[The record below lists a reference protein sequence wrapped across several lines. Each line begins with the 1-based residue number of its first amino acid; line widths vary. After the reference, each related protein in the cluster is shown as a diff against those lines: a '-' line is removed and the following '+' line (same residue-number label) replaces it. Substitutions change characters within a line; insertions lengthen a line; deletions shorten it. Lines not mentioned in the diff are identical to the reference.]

1 MCNHQHTK
9 NYFKKM
15 SETCHLADY
24 LATRE
29 GLSVMSFPD
38 LPVDSKGK
46 CVFHSHD
53 LKWKRAQRCGERFL
67 ELFRVMNADDA
78 LTEMDFREF
87 WLTGTDFSQQT
98 EIRLENAF
106 MDGNLVLLGGATT
119 EKPIRFRGAKFYDPL
134 LLTDLA
140 CVDIDFDEAVFKD
153 VTTFQRCHF
162 RDFTSFIGGCRFEHN
177 LVFEDCVFEQLVS
190 FDEAVWMQQLFISHS
205 DFKGGWV
212 CPGAH
217 QLANDVICSFSD
229 VRFGAYSSF
238 MDTGFQSPLTFDRCV
253 FEGEIRF
260 DNASL
265 SGRFQLNK
273 PEILEKLYFVCTKSG
288 AKLFETAADFFIEA
302 DSFGTYGQLIFQHA
316 NLYNTNPEF
325 KEQLRALEL
334 NHKIDIREGCLLYRT
349 AIERIFPYSR
359 LSQAL
364 IEDLS
369 HAFSRFFKQHHTR
382 NLQVDVM
389 RDLKN
394 ETIRVVFHTDEAMSI
409 EALEEILEL
418 GKLDLL
424 LFLSEAPTTTP
435 TTDDDLLKQD
445 LWLQLNGIWQRFLM
459 GDRAALLQTFFDAEK
474 EAWKDRLQD
483 RFKVTLNVSLKNIMI
498 GNQIQ
503 AGGNVQ
509 VGDVIHAGLPV
520 EQARDLAAREFV
532 HNLQHLEIRLRLV
545 AQALNLNA
553 DDSFIQKFDEKVNK
567 TAPATAENAAN
578 NLRNLIA
585 RTDAAGL
592 RHALNGHP
600 LRQEF
605 GRALVEILLRTD
617 LQEAYEALAYCLSDA
632 EEVQWAEE
640 LVFQNLEDSAQATT
654 QQDIEYVRQRAALCF
669 ATLFNRAKIY
679 HVRALRLLN
688 ALQPKDDVLE
698 GLLQL
703 HLLQPRKT
711 LNQQECNEL
720 LSGLITEMAH
730 LMQQRAQLLDIRTQ
744 ERDQRLQEGFDAIEQ
759 QVTIFP
765 TDTWEEVIIK
775 ARILRD
781 FGRTEDAV
789 NAFALCPSMFAGTNP
804 EAVEYSRVA
813 IAFTIQMEQFPLKG
827 GLYLSKIDLN
837 GFAHA
842 AGLRMGDIAIS
853 FQHEEVVGMDDL
865 YKRLLKTA
873 PNTPLCIEIL
883 RYEPHNDLFS
893 KHSFTLPSKPI
904 GATWVPI

>member
-1 MCNHQHTK
+1 MCTHHHTK
-9 NYFKKM
+9 NYYHPLP
-15 SETCHLADY
+15 ETCQLADY
-24 LATRE
+24 LKVRAAQIPLVFT
-29 GLSVMSFPD
+29 D
-38 LPVDSKGK
+38 LPIDPHGK
-46 CVFHSHD
+46 CLFHSHD
-53 LKWKRAQRCGERFL
+53 LPWKRANQCAERFRDL
-67 ELFRVMNADDA
+67 YLAMASDEQLKEL
-78 LTEMDFREF
+78 DFREF
-87 WLTGTDFSQQT
+87 WLTGGDFSQQAGVL
-98 EIRLENAF
+98 LENAF
-106 MDGNLVLLGGATT
+106 MDGDLVLLGGVTI
-119 EKPIRFRGAKFYDPL
+119 EKPIRFRGAKFCDPL
-134 LLTDLA
+134 LLTDLV
-140 CVDIDFDEAVFKD
+140 CMDIDFDEAVFKD

-217 QLANDVICSFSD
+217 QLANDVICSFAD

-238 MDTGFQSPLTFDRCV
+238 MDTGFQAPLTFDRCT

-260 DNASL
+260 DNARL
-265 SGRFQLNK
+265 NGRFQLNK
-273 PEILEKLYFVCTKSG
+273 PEILEKLYFVCTKSS
-288 AKLFETAADFFIEA
+288 AKLFETAADFFIEPDA
-302 DSFGTYGQLIFQHA
+302 VGPYGQLIFQNA
-316 NLYNTNPEF
+316 NLYNANPEF
-325 KEQLRALEL
+325 KEQLRPLEL

-349 AIERIFPYSR
+349 AIERIFPYSEM
-359 LSQAL
+359 SQAL

-369 HAFSRFFKQHHTR
+369 RAFSRFFKQRHTR

-389 RDLKN
+389 RHLKN

-424 LFLSEAPTTTP
+424 LFLSEAPTTIP
-435 TTDDDLLKQD
+435 ITDDDLFKQD

-459 GDRAALLQTFFDAEK
+459 GDRTALLQTFFDAEK
-474 EAWKDRLQD
+474 EAWKDILQD
-483 RFKVTLNVSLKNIMI
+483 RFKFTLNVSLKNIMI

-509 VGDVIHAGLPV
+509 VGDVIHTGLPV
-520 EQARDLAAREFV
+520 DQARDLAAREFV

-545 AQALNLNA
+545 AQALNLSA
-553 DDSFIQKFDEKVNK
+553 DDSFIQKFDEKANK

-585 RTDAAGL
+585 RTDASGL

-605 GRALVEILLRTD
+605 GHALVEILLRTD

-640 LVFQNLEDSAQATT
+640 LVFQNLEDSAQAIT

-730 LMQQRAQLLDIRTQ
+730 LMQQRAQLLDIRTR
-744 ERDQRLQEGFDAIEQ
+744 ERDHRLQEGFDAIEH

-775 ARILRD
+775 SRILRD
-781 FGRTEDAV
+781 LGRKEDAV
-789 NAFALCPSMFAGTNP
+789 NAFALCHSMFAGTNP
-804 EAVEYSRVA
+804 EAVEYSQIA
-813 IAFTIQMEQFPLKG
+813 IAFTLQMERFSLKG
-827 GLYLSKIDLN
+827 GLYLYQINHD

-842 AGLRMGDIAIS
+842 AGIQLGDIAIS
-853 FQHEEVVGMDDL
+853 FQHEAVVGMDDL
-865 YKRLLKTA
+865 YKLLIKAA
-873 PNTPLCIEIL
+873 PNTPLHIEIL
-883 RYEPHNDLFS
+883 RYNPHTDLFF
-893 KHSFTLPSKPI
+893 KHAFILPSKPI
-904 GATWVPI
+904 GGLWVPI